1 MSKMNELNYEIEQ
14 LYIEGYKPFTIA
26 AKLEI
31 PVDIVYQWIENES
44 LGQEQF
50 DPYETI
56 NS

>member
-14 LYIEGYKPFTIA
+14 LYIEGYRPSTIA
-26 AKLEI
+26 TRLGIA
-31 PVDIVYQWIENES
+31 VDIVYQWIENES
-44 LGQEQF
+44 LAQSEY